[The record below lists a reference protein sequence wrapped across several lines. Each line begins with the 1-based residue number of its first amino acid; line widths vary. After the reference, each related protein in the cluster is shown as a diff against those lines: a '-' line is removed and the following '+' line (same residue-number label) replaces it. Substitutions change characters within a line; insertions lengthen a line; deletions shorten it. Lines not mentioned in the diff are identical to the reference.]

1 MEAGVYT
8 GIPACESTSTTH
20 IPRGPKIE
28 SQILCGQ
35 ERDHTTRPSPI
46 ADEEAKCSG
55 DHHVPEAVVLRLC
68 LLPGSFSC
76 ASLSPQT
83 QAPFHQE
90 VISRFNKLGDF
101 VNLVPFEYP
110 MTEIYERK
118 KKKQKQ
124 SIGTQKQ
131 NKTVKNFFITW
142 SRLILFP
149 SILAVFTSLVIRKR
163 GYIKVT
169 WGCHYY

>member
-8 GIPACESTSTTH
+8 GIPACESASTTH

-46 ADEEAKCSG
+46 ADEKAKCSG

-118 KKKQKQ
+118 KKSRNNLLELK
-124 SIGTQKQ
+124 
-131 NKTVKNFFITW
+131 NKTKQLKNF
-142 SRLILFP
+142 
-149 SILAVFTSLVIRKR
+149 SLHGV
-163 GYIKVT
+163 G
-169 WGCHYY
+169 